1 MLYLWVIK
9 TKAITVNGFGSNLL
23 QTKKNYMIISYAIYV
38 FYVFL
43 CVCRYCHAFA
53 GKKRNLNLK
62 QIKK

>member
-38 FYVFL
+38 FYVF
-43 CVCRYCHAFA
+43 CVYVGTVMLLL
-53 GKKRNLNLK
+53 GKKG
-62 QIKK
+62 I